1 MPKVLIATEKPF
13 AADAVQKI
21 KTELENAGYNYSFLE
36 NYTEKSALHN
46 ALADAEALIV
56 RSDIIDEA
64 AFNAAPKLKIV
75 VRAGAGYD
83 NIDLKSA
90 TAHNV
95 VVMNTPGQNS
105 NAVAELAIGMMIY
118 MARNKFNGKSGT
130 ELAGKTLTLYGFGWV
145 ARYVAK
151 IAKGIGMDVYAY
163 DPFISDEVIQKEGVK
178 PLHSVEDIFKLGD
191 YISLHIPAT
200 EDTKKSVN
208 WNLLSLVKDDAIL
221 VNTARKEVI
230 EEDALLKAFAE
241 KKKFRYVSDVAPDNS
256 AKLLELYP
264 DRVFFTPKKMGAQ
277 TSEANTNAGIAA
289 AKQIIAYFE
298 KGDVKYKVNRNRGP
312 DHRRAHGG

>member
-289 AKQIIAYFE
+289 AKRIIAYFE
-298 KGDVKYKVNRNRGP
+298 KGDVKYKVN
-312 DHRRAHGG
+312 

>member
-1 MPKVLIATEKPF
+1 MLV
-13 AADAVQKI
+13 KI
-21 KTELENAGYNYSFLE
+21 ILFGELYRKEC
-36 NYTEKSALHN
+36 THN

-95 VVMNTPGQNS
+95 VVMNTPGLNS

-298 KGDVKYKVNRNRGP
+298 KGDVKYKVN
-312 DHRRAHGG
+312 

>member
-208 WNLLSLVKDDAIL
+208 WNLLSLVKDDAIV
-221 VNTARKEVI
+221 VNSARKAVI

-298 KGDVKYKVNRNRGP
+298 KGDVKYKVN
-312 DHRRAHGG
+312 

>member
-1 MPKVLIATEKPF
+1 KVLIATEKPF

-298 KGDVKYKVNRNRGP
+298 KGDVKYKVN
-312 DHRRAHGG
+312 